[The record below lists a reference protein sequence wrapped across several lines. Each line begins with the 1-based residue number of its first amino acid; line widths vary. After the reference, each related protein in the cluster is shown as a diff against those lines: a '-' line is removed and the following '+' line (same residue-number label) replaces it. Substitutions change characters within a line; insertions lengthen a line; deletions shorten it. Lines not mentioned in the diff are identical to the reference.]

1 MNETPTMLDF
11 VKALSDADR
20 LRMIG
25 VLAQHSATVRE
36 VASELKL
43 TFRQAFD
50 HLSHLEFVGAVRK
63 TDDHYVL
70 DTKALESLS
79 KNQFSGERET
89 YIPAPEL
96 DEKTRKVLK
105 TYLNADGSIRQI
117 PSAADRPVQFRIIL
131 EYLVQAFIPGVD
143 YTEKEVNT
151 LIKRFNEDTAG
162 LRRDLVDAGLLGR
175 ESNGSRYWCCPATN
189 GNVEERPSTVLYPPA
204 EQRIPNSIAEIDLR
218 LLTDR
223 LVIEQ
228 VKDDVLPDEFLET
241 FNSNPDFIENSE
253 LFTGKRAYDIAD
265 VKMYLQVETRRE
277 NSHCLAIRFQ
287 DTNKLV
293 GTAALV
299 APHPNK
305 PFPWIGLLLIDRIW
319 QGRGLGAEAAHAIED
334 RLAEAGW
341 NEVHLGVMQAN
352 PGTRRFWEK
361 QGYAAY
367 EETLDDNKRPVW
379 LMRKSLASSIY
390 PVARDTHE

>member
-1 MNETPTMLDF
+1 
-11 VKALSDADR
+11 
-20 LRMIG
+20 
-25 VLAQHSATVRE
+25 
-36 VASELKL
+36 
-43 TFRQAFD
+43 
-50 HLSHLEFVGAVRK
+50 
-63 TDDHYVL
+63 
-70 DTKALESLS
+70 
-79 KNQFSGERET
+79 
-89 YIPAPEL
+89 
-96 DEKTRKVLK
+96 
-105 TYLNADGSIRQI
+105 
-117 PSAADRPVQFRIIL
+117 VQFRIIL
-131 EYLVQAFIPGVD
+131 EYLVQVFAPAVD

-175 ESNGSRYWCCPATN
+175 LSNGSRYWRCPATN
-189 GNVEERPSTVLYPPA
+189 GNVEEGASTVLYPPD

-228 VKDDVLPDEFLET
+228 VKDDALPDEFLET

-265 VKMYLQVETRRE
+265 VKMYLQAETRRE

-305 PFPWIGLLLIDRIW
+305 PFPWIGLLLIDRKW

-334 RLAEAGW
+334 RLADAGW

-352 PGTRRFWEK
+352 PGARRFWEK
-361 QGYAAY
+361 QGYLAY

-379 LMRKSLASSIY
+379 LMRKSLASSVY

>member
-131 EYLVQAFIPGVD
+131 EYLVQVFTPGVD

-162 LRRDLVDAGLLGR
+162 LRRDLVDAGLLAR
-175 ESNGSRYWCCPATN
+175 ESNGSRYW
-189 GNVEERPSTVLYPPA
+189 RPS
-204 EQRIPNSIAEIDLR
+204 
-218 LLTDR
+218 
-223 LVIEQ
+223 
-228 VKDDVLPDEFLET
+228 
-241 FNSNPDFIENSE
+241 
-253 LFTGKRAYDIAD
+253 
-265 VKMYLQVETRRE
+265 
-277 NSHCLAIRFQ
+277 
-287 DTNKLV
+287 
-293 GTAALV
+293 
-299 APHPNK
+299 
-305 PFPWIGLLLIDRIW
+305 
-319 QGRGLGAEAAHAIED
+319 
-334 RLAEAGW
+334 
-341 NEVHLGVMQAN
+341 
-352 PGTRRFWEK
+352 
-361 QGYAAY
+361 
-367 EETLDDNKRPVW
+367 
-379 LMRKSLASSIY
+379 
-390 PVARDTHE
+390 